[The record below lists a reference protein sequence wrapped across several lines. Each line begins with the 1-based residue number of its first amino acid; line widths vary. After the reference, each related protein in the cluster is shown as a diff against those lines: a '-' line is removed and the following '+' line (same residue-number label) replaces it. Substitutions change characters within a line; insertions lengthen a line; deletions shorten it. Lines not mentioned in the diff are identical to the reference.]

1 MSITPGIP
9 TNFNANSPVQ
19 EVTANTNNWSNISDK

>member
-9 TNFNANSPVQ
+9 TNPDANSPVQ